1 MHSWKCNAFAGCVYA
16 IVTICPFFPL
26 SSTVYNVKCQILVC
40 SYTWSFNANLMWRTK
55 QIKIR
60 NPDQRTLHCWNP
72 FKPKNLTV
80 KSMTKDLMLQKLQV
94 LVHRILW
101 TARRQRPVHP
111 SIWCQI
117 WWLLSTSDG
126 KSEESGPFQ
135 FYVFHMFISCQ
146 SSC

>member
-1 MHSWKCNAFAGCVYA
+1 MCLCYSNYMS
-16 IVTICPFFPL
+16 FF
-26 SSTVYNVKCQILVC
+26 SSLFYSLQCQILVC

-55 QIKIR
+55 QIKLR
-60 NPDQRTLHCWNP
+60 NPDQRTQHCWNP

-94 LVHRILW
+94 LVHRILR
-101 TARRQRPVHP
+101 TARCQRPVHP

-117 WWLLSTSDG
+117 WLLLSTSDDSGDG

-135 FYVFHMFISCQ
+135 FYVFHMFISCK